1 MIYTIIILTLS
12 SSGFPATLASLETLK
27 SIFLQKLLHYLLLL
41 TFLSQPLTFLSVST
55 QLFKTNGNLV
65 GIYTP
70 NNKLY
75 KIYPNVSTLP
85 PLPNTFTRK
94 EQTTL
99 NKLLIGHSRLTHS
112 YLINK
117 DPVPTC
123 EHCKCIVTI
132 EHILCRYLHYI

>member
-12 SSGFPATLASLETLK
+12 SSGFPATLASLEILK

-41 TFLSQPLTFLSVST
+41 TFPSQPLTFVNVHSVIQNKWQSRW
-55 QLFKTNGNLV
+55 NLH
-65 GIYTP
+65 P

-75 KIYPNVSTLP
+75 KIYPNVFTLP

-99 NKLLIGHSRLTHS
+99 NRLLIGHSHLTHS
-112 YLINK
+112 YLSNK
-117 DPVPTC
+117 DPAPTC
-123 EHCKCIVTI
+123 EHCKCILT
-132 EHILCRYLHYI
+132 L